1 MGGRLQMQLYSAA
14 VVAMT
19 IAALIYVYAAPPE
32 SMSVTRD
39 GVPYF
44 TPPVVNPATG
54 KPLDVNALA
63 RHFKGAEP

>member
-1 MGGRLQMQLYSAA
+1 MGGRLQMQVFSGA

-19 IAALIYVYAAPPE
+19 IAALVYVYVWPPE
-32 SMSVTRD
+32 GMRTTRD

-44 TPPVVNPATG
+44 TPPVINPATG

-63 RHFKGAEP
+63 RHFKGAAP